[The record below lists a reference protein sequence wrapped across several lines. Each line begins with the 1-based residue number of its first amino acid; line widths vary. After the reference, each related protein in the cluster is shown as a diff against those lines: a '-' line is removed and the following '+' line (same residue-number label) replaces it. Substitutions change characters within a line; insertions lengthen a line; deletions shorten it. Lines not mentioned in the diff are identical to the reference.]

1 MHKRR
6 KEPAMPIHIVT
17 DSTACLPQG
26 YAEEHGVTVIPLRVS
41 LDGKYF
47 RDGIDITNDEFYR
60 RLVAGAKAGST
71 QPSPD
76 EFASAYRAILDK
88 DPAGDIV
95 SIHISS
101 RLSGTLN
108 AALTGRNQ
116 LDTVHVRLVDTW
128 NAGLGTAFPTMRAVE
143 LAGAGVPLGQ
153 VVAEVEALCLRT
165 HVYFV
170 LDSLKYFERGGRIG
184 KAAAVA
190 ASVLK
195 IKPIL
200 TFIEGVTDVV
210 DRPRTKKVALERLW
224 GIIDKHVQKGVEY
237 VGFQYATNRAEV
249 EDFQR
254 EFTSRYNLPSILT
267 QLGPVVG
274 SQSGPEIVGV
284 IISEMKSP

>member
-1 MHKRR
+1 M
-6 KEPAMPIHIVT
+6 AIHIVT
-17 DSTACLPQG
+17 DSTACLPQA
-26 YAEEHGVTVIPLRVS
+26 YVEEHGVTVVPLRVS
-41 LDGKYF
+41 LDGEYF

-88 DPAGDIV
+88 DPEGDIV

-128 NAGLGTAFPTMRAVE
+128 NAGLGTGFPVMRAVE
-143 LAGAGVPLGQ
+143 LAGAGAPLGQ

-170 LDSLKYFERGGRIG
+170 LDSLTYFERGGRIG
-184 KAAAVA
+184 KAAAIA

-210 DRPRTKKVALERLW
+210 DRPRTKKVALERLSA
-224 GIIDKHVQKGVEY
+224 IIDKHVQKGVEY
-237 VGFQYATNRAEV
+237 IGFQYATNRAEV

-274 SQSGPEIVGV
+274 SQSGPDIVGV
-284 IISEMKSP
+284 IISEKKSQ